1 MSQVPEDLKYTEEHE
16 WVRVLDGNRV
26 EVGIT
31 DFAQSELS
39 DIVYVELPEVGR
51 EVRKGEAVATLEAVK
66 TVAEVYSPVSG
77 KVVEVNTALEEAP
90 ERINQD
96 PYGEGWIFRMEIT
109 DPGELESL
117 LSPEQYRELIENA

>member
-1 MSQVPEDLKYTEEHE
+1 MNIPEDLKYTEEHE

-31 DFAQSELS
+31 DFAQAELS
-39 DIVYVELPEVGR
+39 DIVYVELPEAGR
-51 EVRKGEAVATLEAVK
+51 EVRRGEAVATLEAVK
-66 TVAEVYSPVSG
+66 TVAEVYSPLSG
-77 KVVEVNTALEEAP
+77 RVVEVNTALEEAP

-109 DPGELESL
+109 HPEELENL
-117 LSPEQYRELIENA
+117 LTPEQYRKIVENA

>member
-1 MSQVPEDLKYTEEHE
+1 MNIPEDLKYTEEHE

-31 DFAQSELS
+31 DFAQAELS

-51 EVRKGEAVATLEAVK
+51 EVRRGEAVATLEAVK

-77 KVVEVNTALEEAP
+77 KIVEVNTALEEAP

-109 DPGELESL
+109 GPDELANL
-117 LSPEQYRELIENA
+117 LTPEQYREIVENA

>member
-1 MSQVPEDLKYTEEHE
+1 MNIPEDLKYTEEHE

-31 DFAQSELS
+31 DFAQAELS
-39 DIVYVELPEVGR
+39 DIVYVELPETGR
-51 EVRKGEAVATLEAVK
+51 EVRRGEAVATLEAVK
-66 TVAEVYSPVSG
+66 TVAEVYSPLSG
-77 KVVEVNTALEEAP
+77 RVVEVNTALEEAP

-109 DPGELESL
+109 HPEELENL
-117 LSPEQYRELIENA
+117 LTPEQYRKIVENA